1 MRRPNKKISRETIIF
16 VSIWVV
22 LIGFL
27 VLMGFLAAGCE
38 QSDKVRYNLKKQA
51 DNFNI
56 VRRITV
62 INCIKGDVIFQMTGK
77 MSIEVDETEDQ
88 LEVTVEDG
96 GSYQIHYIGLSDNV
110 TYVIE
115 DLNLGANEVSNY
127 KYTLVYNPEMWIP
140 VDGPEYVE

>member
-1 MRRPNKKISRETIIF
+1 MRKKAYYICL
-16 VSIWVV
+16 VLA
-22 LIGFL
+22 LIGIF
-27 VLMGFLAAGCE
+27 ATGCE

-51 DNFNI
+51 DNFNL

-77 MSIEVDETEDQ
+77 MSIEVDESENQ

-96 GSYQIHYIGLSDNV
+96 GSYKIHYIGLSDNV

>member
-1 MRRPNKKISRETIIF
+1 MRKKAYYICL
-16 VSIWVV
+16 VLA
-22 LIGFL
+22 LIGIFST
-27 VLMGFLAAGCE
+27 GCE
-38 QSDKVRYNLKKQA
+38 QSEKVRYNLKKQA
-51 DNFNI
+51 DNFNL

-77 MSIEVDETEDQ
+77 MSIEVDGSDN
-88 LEVTVEDG
+88 LEVTVEDNG
-96 GSYQIHYIGLSDNV
+96 TYTIHYIGLSDNV

-140 VDGPEYVE
+140 VDGPEYVD

>member
-1 MRRPNKKISRETIIF
+1 MRKKAYYICL
-16 VSIWVV
+16 VLA
-22 LIGFL
+22 LIGIF
-27 VLMGFLAAGCE
+27 AAGCE
-38 QSDKVRYNLKKQA
+38 QSEKVRYNLKKQA
-51 DNFNI
+51 DNFNL

-77 MSIEVDETEDQ
+77 MSIEVDSGDNQ
-88 LEVTVEDG
+88 LEVTVEDNG
-96 GSYQIHYIGLSDNV
+96 TYTIHYIGLSDNV

-140 VDGPEYVE
+140 VDGPEYVD